1 MSILAQTELC
11 SLPTL
16 LFTLMKDGFGI
27 RFLREQN
34 VINDA
39 CDLVGSGGY
48 GGGCT
53 QFRSHTTEEITEIA
67 FSATE

>member
-1 MSILAQTELC
+1 MSIPAQTELR

-16 LFTLMKDGFGI
+16 LFTLMKDGFAIG
-27 RFLREQN
+27 FLREQN

-39 CDLVGSGGY
+39 CDLVGSSGY
-48 GGGCT
+48 RGGCA